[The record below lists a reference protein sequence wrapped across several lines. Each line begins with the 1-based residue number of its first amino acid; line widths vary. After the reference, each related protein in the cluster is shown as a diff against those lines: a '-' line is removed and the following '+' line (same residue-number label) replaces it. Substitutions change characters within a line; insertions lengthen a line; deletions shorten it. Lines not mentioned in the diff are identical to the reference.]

1 MRAEVF
7 AMAVILGVAGCTGMP
22 AEELKVELGFEEF
35 PQKYTCDGADVSPE
49 VGVTGAENAEALAII
64 VDDPDAPGGTF
75 THWIAW
81 NLPPASIPESL
92 PKVGTVKSPVRAVQ
106 GVNDFGRVGYAG
118 PCPPPGKPHRYFF
131 RVYAL
136 DAPLELEA
144 GATRAELERAMK
156 GHVIAYGEAVATYG
170 RV

>member
-1 MRAEVF
+1 MR
-7 AMAVILGVAGCTGMP
+7 LGGLLLVVVAVAGCTGAP
-22 AEELKVELGFEEF
+22 AKATLRVELGFTEF
-35 PQKYTCDGADVSPE
+35 PAEYTCDGADVSPE
-49 VGVTGAENAEALAII
+49 VRVEGAEEAAALAII
-64 VDDPDAPGGTF
+64 VDDPDAPRGTF

-81 NLPPASIPESL
+81 NLPPSSIPGV
-92 PKVGTVKSPVRAVQ
+92 PKQKVVESPVRALQ
-106 GVNDFGRVGYAG
+106 GVNDFGRVGYSG

-156 GHVIAYGEAVATYG
+156 GHVIAYGEAVAKYG